1 MPAIDAIVTE
11 KLSRSFGDLIA
22 VDSMN
27 LRIAQGEVFGFL
39 GPNGAGKTTL
49 VRMLTTLIAPTS
61 GKAWVNEMQVGFE
74 DQKIRKSVGLL
85 TETPGLYEQLSAA
98 RNLEIFAE
106 LYEVKDVA
114 GQVEKFLRM
123 LDLWDRRND
132 MAGTLSK
139 GMRQKLAIARALL
152 HEPSIVFLDEPTSG
166 LDPVSA
172 RLVRDFILKLKQ
184 KGRTIVMCTHNLDEA
199 DALCDRIGVFRTR
212 MIEMG
217 TPVALRQSLFGR
229 RVVFHLADQA
239 APFVENLKKAEGVL
253 EVEAV
258 DNKLI
263 ARVAEPEKQNPDI
276 IRQLIEAGVS
286 LQFVGEIRHSLEDV
300 YLQLLKE
307 EENE

>member
-1 MPAIDAIVTE
+1 MPANDAIVTE
-11 KLSRSFGDLIA
+11 KLSRSFGDLLA

-61 GKAWVNEMQVGFE
+61 GKAWVNGMQVGFE

-106 LYEVKDVA
+106 LYEVKDVTA
-114 GQVEKFLRM
+114 QVEKFLRM

-172 RLVRDFILKLKQ
+172 RLVRDFILKLKH
-184 KGRTIVMCTHNLDEA
+184 KGRTIIMCTHNLDEA
-199 DALCDRIGVFRTR
+199 DALCDRISVFRTK

-217 TPVALRQSLFGR
+217 TPVELRQSLFGR
-229 RVVFHLADQA
+229 RVIFHLADQA
-239 APFVENLKKAEGVL
+239 APFVENLENTEGVL

-263 ARVAEPEKQNPDI
+263 ARVEEPEKQNPDL
-276 IRQLIEAGVS
+276 IRQLIEAGAR
-286 LQFVGEIRHSLEDV
+286 LQFVGELRHSLEDV

-307 EENE
+307 EDNE

>member
-1 MPAIDAIVTE
+1 
-11 KLSRSFGDLIA
+11 
-22 VDSMN
+22 
-27 LRIAQGEVFGFL
+27 
-39 GPNGAGKTTL
+39 
-49 VRMLTTLIAPTS
+49 
-61 GKAWVNEMQVGFE
+61 
-74 DQKIRKSVGLL
+74 
-85 TETPGLYEQLSAA
+85 
-98 RNLEIFAE
+98 
-106 LYEVKDVA
+106 
-114 GQVEKFLRM
+114 
-123 LDLWDRRND
+123 
-132 MAGTLSK
+132 
-139 GMRQKLAIARALL
+139 
-152 HEPSIVFLDEPTSG
+152 
-166 LDPVSA
+166 
-172 RLVRDFILKLKQ
+172 
-184 KGRTIVMCTHNLDEA
+184 
-199 DALCDRIGVFRTR
+199 
-212 MIEMG
+212 MG